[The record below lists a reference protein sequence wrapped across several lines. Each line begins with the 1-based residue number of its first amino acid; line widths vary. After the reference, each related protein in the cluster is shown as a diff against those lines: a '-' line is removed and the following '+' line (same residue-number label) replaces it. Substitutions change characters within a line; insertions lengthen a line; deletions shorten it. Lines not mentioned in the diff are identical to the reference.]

1 MSLTLSIAL
10 TGGIGSGKSSVSS
23 IFEQL
28 GAPVIDAD
36 MISQEITSPNMP
48 CFKKIIEEF
57 GSDILTNKGEI
68 NRSKLSNTIFNDNSK
83 RIKLE
88 KIIHPEVFK
97 KINAKMLLINY
108 PYCLVVIPLLIETKT
123 MSYFDRVLVI
133 DSDENKQIE
142 RVLKRDK
149 ISKKL
154 LSNIMET
161 QINRAERLKYADDI
175 IENNGEIKSLNK
187 TVKALHQKYL
197 AISNQKFG

>member
-36 MISQEITSPNMP
+36 MISQEITSSNMP

-57 GSDILTNKGEI
+57 GSDILTDEGEI
-68 NRSKLSNTIFNDNSK
+68 NRLKLSNIIFNDNSK

-97 KINAKMLLINY
+97 KINTKILLINY
-108 PYCLVVIPLLIETKT
+108 PYCLVVIPLLVETKT

-175 IENNGEIKSLNK
+175 IENNGKIKSLNK